1 MASDFKVIMSNKWYL
16 TPYETFNQPSGSQ
29 LMENLR
35 VTLSGNLLSIEGLK
49 ENSLEAAAVIA
60 ARKSIEIESKGIT
73 AFVIVEDNLFSTD
86 KTYPAIGTAI
96 VFQENGKWRL
106 RAAGY
111 DRNGKPKG
119 WIFDATE
126 TGPG

>member
-1 MASDFKVIMSNKWYL
+1 MPPDFKVIMSNKWYL
-16 TPYETFNQPSGSQ
+16 TPYETFNQPSGKQ

-35 VTLSGNLLSIEGLK
+35 VTLTGNLLQIEGLK
-49 ENSLEAAAVIA
+49 DNTLEVEAVIA
-60 ARKSIEIESKGIT
+60 ARKTVEVVSKAIT
-73 AFVIVEDNLFSTD
+73 TFVIVEDNLFMTT
-86 KTYPAIGTAI
+86 KTFPAMGTAT

-106 RAAGY
+106 QAAGY
-111 DRNGKPKG
+111 DRNGPPKG